1 MLKSLQIEPEK
12 CTGCLQC
19 EMACSYEA
27 TGLFNPAKSRIKVF
41 TFHEEGRFVPYT
53 CTQCEE
59 DVLVGAQSLGLT
71 QHVGVLRGLIQTRI
85 KLGKWKQHLM
95 KDPTRLMEAYLGCT
109 QALGHNAGII

>member
-12 CTGCLQC
+12 CNGCLQC

-27 TGLFNPAKSRIKVF
+27 TGLFNPARSRIKVF

-53 CTQCEE
+53 STQCEE
-59 DVLVGAQSLGLT
+59 DVLVGAQTLGLT
-71 QHVGVLRGLIQTRI
+71 QHVGVLRGLIQIRI

-95 KDPTRLMEAYLGCT
+95 KDPTRLMEAYLGGT
-109 QALGHNAGII
+109 QAIGHNAAII